1 MNTIFSFP
9 AIDDSTVSLE
19 INSGDVIFVVGAN
32 GTGKSTLLNK
42 VYIEHGNEESVYL
55 LAHRKNSFDSD
66 IIDFSNS
73 EYKNAINSVF
83 YDSRNTQSRYRV
95 SYDHYRTALPIVK
108 LKNKTIGLAVDTLR
122 SLKNGEPVYSEDL
135 VTEIDLLNSIF
146 KESHLSIEFY
156 IDADSNVMASN
167 NNYNPPITYPI
178 SMLSDGEK
186 SALIISCEVLCAK
199 DGATIFLDEP
209 ERHLHKRIVSSLIA
223 SLMNKRKDCSFV
235 VSTHELT
242 LPSFFKN
249 ARIICVKGCS
259 YQNNSPRWDCSI
271 INGLDNIENPI
282 DEHVIVDILG
292 SRNDV
297 LFVEGTSTSLDVDLY
312 STLFPTVSVVSKQKC
327 DLVELSVKGLRN
339 NDFAHRVNAFGIIDN
354 DNKVPSQ
361 ISNLNKNFV
370 FSLEVHSIES
380 IYYHPVMLRFVLDL
394 SKDVNA
400 IDDVDKVFTEIRSFI
415 LETLVKQKDNLCSRA
430 VEKTIRA
437 EIMSVI
443 PTQKE
448 IRSGNDFKKEISIS
462 SILSKEHE
470 FFDQL
475 IKAKDCEALISR
487 YPIRE
492 TNLLTPLAK
501 MCGFIDRNR
510 YEFNVIRTIRVN
522 PSAKEFVLS
531 LLGGL
536 HHAIYPE
543 G

>member
-1 MNTIFSFP
+1 LNATFSFP
-9 AIDDSTVSLE
+9 AIDGSFFSLD

-42 VYIEHGNEESVYL
+42 VYIEHGDMESVYI

-73 EYKNAINSVF
+73 DFKNAINTVF
-83 YDSRNTQSRYRV
+83 NDTRNIQSRYRV

-108 LKNKTIGLAVDTLR
+108 LKNKTIGLAVETLK
-122 SLKNGEPVYSEDL
+122 SLKNGEAVNSSDL
-135 VTEIDLLNSIF
+135 VTEVDLLNSIF

-156 IDADSNVMASN
+156 IDSDSNVMASN
-167 NNYNPPITYPI
+167 NNYNPPMTYPI

-249 ARIICVKGCS
+249 SRIICVKKCS
-259 YQNNSPRWDCSI
+259 YQNNVPSWDCSI
-271 INGLDNIENPI
+271 INRLDNIENSL
-282 DEHVIVDILG
+282 DEHVVVDILG
-292 SRNDV
+292 SRDDV

-312 STLFPTVSVVSKQKC
+312 SVLFPTVTVVSKQKC

-339 NDFAHRVNAFGIIDN
+339 NNFAHRVNAFGIIDN
-354 DNKVPSQ
+354 DNKTQSQ
-361 ISNLNKNFV
+361 ISNLNKHFV
-370 FSLEVHSIES
+370 FSLGVHSIES
-380 IYYHPVMLRFVLDL
+380 IYYHPAMLRFVLES
-394 SKDVNA
+394 SKEVNA
-400 IDDVDKVFTEIRSFI
+400 IDDVDKTYTEIRSFI
-415 LETLVKQKDNLCSRA
+415 LKTLVNQKENLCSRA
-430 VEKTIRA
+430 VEKSIRA
-437 EIMSVI
+437 EIMSAI

-448 IRSGNDFKKEISIS
+448 IRSGNDFKKEVCISGV
-462 SILSKEHE
+462 LKKEYE
-470 FFDQL
+470 TFDQF
-475 IKAKDCEALISR
+475 IKEENCDALISR
-487 YPIRE
+487 YPVRE
-492 TNLLTPLAK
+492 TNLLVPLAK
-501 MCGFIDRNR
+501 MCGFIDRDR
-510 YEFNVIRTIRVN
+510 YEFNVIRTIRSN
-522 PSAKEFVLS
+522 PSAKEFALS

-536 HHAIYPE
+536 DHAISSKV
-543 G
+543 

>member
-9 AIDDSTVSLE
+9 AIDGSSVSLE

-42 VYIEHGNEESVYL
+42 IYIEHGDKESIYI
-55 LAHRKNSFDSD
+55 LAHRKNSFDND

-73 EYKNAINSVF
+73 DFKNAIDSVF
-83 YDSRNTQSRYRV
+83 HDSRNTKSRYRV

-108 LKNKTIGLAVDTLR
+108 LKNKTIGLAVDTLK
-122 SLKNGEPVYSEDL
+122 SLKNGKCVNPEDL
-135 VTEIDLLNSIF
+135 VTEVDLLNSIF

-156 IDADSNVMASN
+156 IDSDSNVMASN
-167 NNYNPPITYPI
+167 NNYNPPKTYPI

-199 DGATIFLDEP
+199 EGATIFLDEP

-223 SLMNKRKDCSFV
+223 SLMDKRKDCSFV

-249 ARIICVKGCS
+249 ARIICVKKCS
-259 YQNNSPRWDCSI
+259 YQNDSPRWDCSI
-271 INGLDNIENPI
+271 INGLDNIETLI
-282 DEHVIVDILG
+282 DEHVVVDILG
-292 SRNDV
+292 SRDDV

-312 STLFPTVSVVSKQKC
+312 SVLFPTVSVISKQKC
-327 DLVELSVKGLRN
+327 DLVELAVKGLRN

-354 DNKVPSQ
+354 DNKVPAQ
-361 ISNLNKNFV
+361 ISSLKKNFV
-370 FSLEVHSIES
+370 FSLGVHSIES
-380 IYYHPVMLRFVLDL
+380 IYYHPVMLRFVLEL

-400 IDDVDKVFTEIRSFI
+400 IDDIDKVYADIRTFI
-415 LETLVKQKDNLCSRA
+415 IETLAKQKDNLCSRA

-448 IRSGNDFKKEISIS
+448 IRNGNDFKKEISIS
-462 SILSKEHE
+462 NVLNKEHKI
-470 FFDQL
+470 FDQL
-475 IKAKDCEALISR
+475 IKEKNCEGLISR
-487 YPIRE
+487 YPVRE

-501 MCGFIDRNR
+501 MCGFIDRDR

-531 LLGGL
+531 LLGGIDQ
-536 HHAIYPE
+536 AISPKV
-543 G
+543 

>member
-1 MNTIFSFP
+1 MNTTFSFP

-42 VYIEHGNEESVYL
+42 VYIEHGDQESVYI

-73 EYKNAINSVF
+73 DFKNAINSVF
-83 YDSRNTQSRYRV
+83 HDSRNTQSRYRV

-108 LKNKTIGLAVDTLR
+108 LKNKTIGLAVDTLK
-122 SLKNGEPVYSEDL
+122 SLKNGETVNSDDL
-135 VTEIDLLNSIF
+135 ITEVDLLNSIF

-156 IDADSNVMASN
+156 IDSDSNVMASN
-167 NNYNPPITYPI
+167 NNYSPPKTYPI

-199 DGATIFLDEP
+199 NGATIFLDEP
-209 ERHLHKRIVSSLIA
+209 ERHLHKRIVSSLIS

-249 ARIICVKGCS
+249 ARIICVKKCT

-271 INGLDNIENPI
+271 INGLDNIESSI
-282 DEHVIVDILG
+282 DEHVVVDILG

-297 LFVEGTSTSLDVDLY
+297 LFVEGTSTSLDVALY
-312 STLFPTVSVVSKQKC
+312 SALFPKVSVISKQKC

-370 FSLEVHSIES
+370 FSLGVHSIES
-380 IYYHPVMLRFVLDL
+380 IYYHPVMLKFVLEL
-394 SKDVNA
+394 SKDTNA
-400 IDDVDKVFTEIRSFI
+400 IDDVNKTYIEIRSFI
-415 LETLVKQKDNLCSRA
+415 LEALAKQKDNLCSRA

-448 IRSGNDFKKEISIS
+448 IRTGNNFKKEVSIS
-462 SILSKEHE
+462 SVLNTEYEI
-470 FFDQL
+470 FNQL
-475 IKAKDCEALISR
+475 IKEEDCEGLISR

-536 HHAIYPE
+536 DHAIYSE
-543 G
+543 V